1 MHKPMYKLGDFLVE
15 REWRTKRTLLRVA
28 LGIVGFDGWHLFIVR
43 AYGHESRNLTAHD
56 DGYII

>member
-1 MHKPMYKLGDFLVE
+1 MYKLGDFLVE